1 MAFGTDDNTDMVQD
15 PHCLADARTE
25 ATYRAPRRKNPLLRR
40 FALCLALLGL
50 FLAASPTAP
59 ARAEKPR
66 KNILFLNSYHDGYAW
81 SDEILKGVRAF
92 FAQSQF
98 AVDLQIEYMDTK
110 RFATPERTRS
120 LFEFYRSKFKDAHFD
135 LIMVSDDFAYNF
147 ILDYQNRLLPGVPVV
162 FCGVNDFKRARLAG
176 KTNVTG
182 LVENVDFEGTLRL
195 AARLHP
201 DANRMIVIGDRS
213 VTGMAI
219 QGQLRAI
226 APKVRDI
233 LEFEYWDDLPLSV
246 ILDRLR
252 AMPQNTLLF
261 VIPMYLEHDG
271 QLYAADEVLE
281 AISANVSLPVY
292 SCWRFLLG
300 HGCVGGRLHSGIDH
314 GRIAAG
320 MALRILAGAD
330 PSSIRV
336 VERFDDPYAF
346 DYNVLRKLDIP
357 LDKLPSGADL
367 INEPYR
373 FYTIDKGLFWTI
385 IVSFAIMAFILV
397 LLVTSI
403 SQRRRIQE
411 RVNDQLSFLKI
422 LMDAIPLPL
431 YSLTRHG
438 LFQDCNQAFERL
450 FGVSREAIAGKQA
463 EDIGAPNAGAADL
476 RDTVDRE
483 LLAHAGVRMYESTLH
498 LPGGDDRA
506 VMLSKA
512 TYLNAKG
519 EILGLVGVLNDI
531 TSLKRAQEELRQ
543 AEEKYRGI
551 FENSVLGIFRAAPD
565 GSLLDANHALVEM
578 LGFTARADL
587 LATGTNF
594 LSGQEDGAPIWP
606 PAAPGPGGVAAYRR
620 EFVRPDGRRIT
631 TFLHIR
637 AIAGR
642 DGSLAAFEGVV
653 EDITQRENAELALSK
668 SERMLQLVLDTIPQ
682 LVSWKDRDLRYLGV
696 NRSFVSFFGLE
707 EARRVLGR
715 TDEELLGG
723 SEFAQTAQEADRQVV
738 DKNQPQY
745 RATWVAEDG
754 FGRPVLLEV
763 SRVPLHDAEGQ
774 VVGLLC
780 AAEDV
785 TEKASLERQLLQ
797 SQKMEAIGTLAG
809 GIAHDFNNILTSI
822 INSAELAL
830 MDTTEGTEISKD
842 LLRVLKAGQR
852 GSQLVRQILAFSRPS
867 QAGFQAVNVAEVA
880 RETLSL
886 LSASLPRNISLHEDI
901 RKDPALAQADPI
913 QLHQVFLNLCTNAFQ
928 AMREIGGDLSL
939 TLDAEHLDPQS
950 AEALNVAAGN
960 YLRLRITDNG
970 PGIDQDILDK
980 IFDPFFTT
988 KGKAEGTGLGLAVVH
1003 GIIQAH
1009 KGAVAVK
1016 SVPWERTTFDIYLP
1030 EYERV
1035 GDVYDGL
1042 PEHVRRGQG
1051 RILFVEDDEDQLAT
1065 IPRVLGHLGYEVT
1078 GKASALEAMQAL
1090 DESPGSF
1097 DAVLTDFDMPEIN
1110 GVEFARRL
1118 SVQHPGVPVI
1128 MISGRLHTGDIP
1140 PDLPPNI
1147 LRVLAKPYSQVAIS
1161 EALREILSVG

>member
-1 MAFGTDDNTDMVQD
+1 M
-15 PHCLADARTE
+15 
-25 ATYRAPRRKNPLLRR
+25 LRR
-40 FALCLALLGL
+40 LTLCLVLAALCLSLC
-50 FLAASPTAP
+50 PTAP
-59 ARAEKPR
+59 ALAEKPR

-81 SDEILKGVRAF
+81 SDEILKGVRAY
-92 FAQSQF
+92 FAESQF
-98 AVDLQIEYMDTK
+98 TVDLQIEYMDTK
-110 RFATPERTRS
+110 RFASPERAEA
-120 LFEFYRSKFKDAHFD
+120 LFEFYREKYKNSHFD

-147 ILDYQNRLLPGVPVV
+147 ILDYQDRLLPGLPVV
-162 FCGVNDFKRARLAG
+162 FCGVNDFKPERLAN
-176 KTNVTG
+176 KKKITG
-182 LVENVDFEGTLRL
+182 VVENVDFAATLRL

-201 DANRMIVIGDRS
+201 DAHRMIVIGDRS
-213 VTGMAI
+213 VTGLAI
-219 QGQLRAI
+219 QGQLREV
-226 APKVRDI
+226 APEVKDI
-233 LEFEYWDDLPLSV
+233 LTLEYWDDLPLTV

-261 VIPMYLEHDG
+261 VIPMYLEHEG

-300 HGCVGGRLHSGIDH
+300 HGCVGGRLHSGETH
-314 GRIAAG
+314 GRMTASL
-320 MALRILAGAD
+320 ALRILAGAD
-330 PSSIRV
+330 PSSIPV
-336 VERFDDPYAF
+336 VTKFNDPYAF
-346 DYNVLRKLDIP
+346 DYNVLKKLDIP
-357 LDKLPSGADL
+357 LDKLPSGAEI
-367 INEPYR
+367 INKPYR

-438 LFQDCNQAFERL
+438 LFQDCNLAFERL
-450 FGVSREAIAGKQA
+450 FGVSREEIAGKPP
-463 EDIGAPNAGAADL
+463 EEIGAPGEGAADL
-476 RDTVDRE
+476 RDAVDKE
-483 LLAHAGVRMYESTLH
+483 LLAAAGVRMYESALH
-498 LPGGDDRA
+498 LPGADTRA

-531 TSLKRAQEELRQ
+531 SSLKRVQEELRQ

-565 GSLLDANHALVEM
+565 GSLQDANHALVEM
-578 LGFTARADL
+578 LGFGDRADL
-587 LATGTNF
+587 LATGTEF
-594 LSGQEDGAPIWP
+594 LSGKEDGAPIWP

-620 EFVRPDGRRIT
+620 EFLRPDGQRIT

-637 AIAGR
+637 AVAGTN
-642 DGSLAAFEGVV
+642 GALAAFEGVV
-653 EDITQRENAELALSK
+653 EDITQRENAERALSE

-707 EARRVLGR
+707 DARRVLGR
-715 TDEELLGG
+715 TDEDLLGG
-723 SEFAQTAQEADRQVV
+723 SEFAQIAQEADRQVV
-738 DKNQPQY
+738 DKNQPQF
-745 RATWVAEDG
+745 RATWAAEDG

-763 SRVPLHDAEGQ
+763 NRVPLHDAHGQ

-830 MDTTEGTEISKD
+830 MDAAEGSEIAQD

-886 LSASLPRNISLHEDI
+886 LSASLPRNISVHENI
-901 RKDPALAQADPI
+901 RQDPALAQADPI

-928 AMREIGGDLSL
+928 AMREVGGDLSL
-939 TLDAEHLDPQS
+939 TLDVETLDPQA
-950 AEALNVAAGN
+950 AEALNIAAGR
-960 YLRLRITDNG
+960 YLRLCIADTG
-970 PGIDQDILDK
+970 PGIDQEILDK

-1009 KGAVAVK
+1009 KGAVVVT
-1016 SVPWERTTFDIYLP
+1016 SIPWERTSFDIYLP
-1030 EYERV
+1030 EFERRSAAE
-1035 GDVYDGL
+1035 DGL
-1042 PEHVRRGQG
+1042 PEQVRRGQG

-1065 IPRVLGHLGYEVT
+1065 IPRVLGRLGYEVT
-1078 GKASALEAMQAL
+1078 GKSSAPEALRIL
-1090 DESPGSF
+1090 DENPGQF
-1097 DAVLTDFDMPEIN
+1097 DAVLTDFDMPEVN

-1118 SVQHPGVPVI
+1118 AAQHPGVPVI

-1147 LRVLAKPYSQVAIS
+1147 LRVLAKPYSQAALS